1 MSLPAPSAIRE
12 YLQVD
17 SNVFASI
24 RSAGQPAI
32 LRGLA
37 SDWPAVRAA
46 LTSDEA
52 LIDYLQPFMT
62 QQQVSALVGQP
73 EIKGRFFYKD
83 DLSGLNFQH
92 VRSAVPKI
100 LDRLLRDRSEPHPF
114 AMAIQSEAIPEL
126 LPGFELHNHV
136 SLLGPDVVPRAW
148 IGNRVHVA
156 THYDL
161 QENIGVVVAGRRRFT
176 LFSPEQIANL
186 YPGPFELTPGGTP
199 VSMVDPHDPDF
210 ERYPNYAEAAASAQ
224 QAELEP
230 GDAIYIP
237 YHWWHA
243 VDSLEPFNFFA
254 NYWWSDAPKEG
265 GHPYHALMY
274 AFYAIRPLP
283 PGQRAA
289 WRAAFDFYIFERSGD
304 PAAHLPSQAQ
314 GVLTRPNRQQF
325 GRLKETLK
333 QILLKL

>member
-1 MSLPAPSAIRE
+1 MVLPAPARVRE
-12 YLQVD
+12 YQQVD
-17 SNVFASI
+17 GTLFASI
-24 RSAGQPAI
+24 RASRQPAV

-37 SDWPAVRAA
+37 KDWPAVRAA
-46 LTSDEA
+46 TTSDEA
-52 LIDYLQPFMT
+52 LLDYLQPFMNE
-62 QQQVSALVGQP
+62 QQVSALVGQP
-73 EIKGRFFYKD
+73 EIEGRFFYKD

-92 VRSAVPKI
+92 VRAAVPQI
-100 LDRLLRDRSEPHPF
+100 LARLLRDRCEPRPF
-114 AMAIQSEAIPEL
+114 SMAIQSEAIPGL
-126 LPGFELHNHV
+126 LPGFELQNSV
-136 SLLGPDVVPRAW
+136 SLLTPDIVPRAW
-148 IGNRVHVA
+148 IGNRVSVA

-176 LFSPEQIANL
+176 LFPPDQIANL

-199 VSMVDPHDPDF
+199 VSMVDPGNPDLG
-210 ERYPNYAEAAASAQ
+210 RYPNYAEAAASAQ
-224 QAELEP
+224 QVELEP

-243 VDSLEPFNFFA
+243 VDSLAPFNFFT

-283 PGQRAA
+283 SEQRDV
-289 WRAAFDFYIFERSGD
+289 WRAAFDYYIFERSGD
-304 PAAHLPSQAQ
+304 PAAHLPPHAQ

-325 GRLKETLK
+325 GRLRETLK
-333 QILLKL
+333 QFLLKL